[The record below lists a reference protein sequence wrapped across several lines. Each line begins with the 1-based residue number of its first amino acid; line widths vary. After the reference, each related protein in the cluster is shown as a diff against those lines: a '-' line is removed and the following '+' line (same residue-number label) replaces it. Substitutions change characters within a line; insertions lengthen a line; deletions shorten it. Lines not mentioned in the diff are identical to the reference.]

1 MPIIYLETEA
11 TNAAGSY
18 IFENL
23 MNVQLFLASLN
34 IYNNKWYNFT
44 KALDRLIYELEV
56 ALLHQR
62 VRIYFILWKFP
73 RKILLFNIYI
83 SKFWWFGVMEN
94 KFTRYMP
101 GIEVCNQLAILCCSQ
116 NPSKLCS
123 IYTTIYLR
131 RIDLHW
137 CSNSSVLFCS
147 QTEKQIL
154 TDLILV

>member
-34 IYNNKWYNFT
+34 IYNKKWYNFT
-44 KALDRLIYELEV
+44 RALDRLIYELEV

-83 SKFWWFGVMEN
+83 CKFWWLVWWKINSLDTCLALKFVISLQYFAVVKTQASYAAYIQLYIYVVSIFIDAVTARYYFVHKQRN
-94 KFTRYMP
+94 KY
-101 GIEVCNQLAILCCSQ
+101 
-116 NPSKLCS
+116 
-123 IYTTIYLR
+123 
-131 RIDLHW
+131 
-137 CSNSSVLFCS
+137 
-147 QTEKQIL
+147 
-154 TDLILV
+154 